1 MPQAPRAGLEVSPQP
16 LAGFR
21 GAFTVK
27 QGPHL
32 GDHFRATHAAV
43 GIVVVRVRIGRTAI
57 FAHWCTILVSV
68 ISDGLPM

>member
-32 GDHFRATHAAV
+32 GDHFRATHATA
-43 GIVVVRVRIGRTAI
+43 GVVVVLRAASVGHAI
-57 FAHWCTILVSV
+57 SAHWCPILVSV
-68 ISDGLPM
+68 